1 MSGIRDTATITLDVN
16 GTQAQQMMSELEQ
29 TISDTNKKISDL
41 KAAMADPPYLLF
53 IAKIICQATGFTYD
67 FSPWET
73 SEDRFL
79 IICNA
84 IPAAWDVPAIARALP
99 HWSFPEFFAQLE
111 NSM

>member
-1 MSGIRDTATITLDVN
+1 MSGIRDTATVTLNVN
-16 GTQAQQMMSELEQ
+16 GAQAKQMMSELEQ
-29 TISDTNKKISDL
+29 TISDTNKKYLTSMPRWL
-41 KAAMADPPYLLF
+41 TPSYLLF
-53 IAKIICQATGFTYD
+53 ITKKICQATGFTYD

-73 SEDRFL
+73 SEDRSL